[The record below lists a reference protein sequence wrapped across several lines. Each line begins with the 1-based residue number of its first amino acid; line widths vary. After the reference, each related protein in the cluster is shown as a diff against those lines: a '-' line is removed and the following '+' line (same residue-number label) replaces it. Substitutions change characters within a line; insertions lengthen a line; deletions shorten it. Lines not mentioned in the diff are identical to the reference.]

1 MTCMKILHVVAGL
14 PPTGGGLA
22 EVVPRLAL
30 EPARLGADATIAT
43 VAPAG
48 VALSAAAEKAA
59 AEGVLIVRFA
69 PAAPRALFF
78 SWEMRRGLAELVRWA
93 DVVHVHSNWTF
104 PVWWASHCALRAG
117 KPLVMSPHGCLD
129 PVRLAHSAW
138 KKRLAGLLDRR
149 YLQRATAI
157 HATSDAEL
165 EWIERYVGKGPRI
178 CNIPNGVEM
187 PETLSSAPKPVGRMR
202 QVLYLGRLHPLKG
215 LDFLLDAWRLATS
228 AMPIGQQWQLVI
240 AGPDEQGMRQ
250 RLQSQAASL
259 GLTDVVFRGPLY
271 GEEKA
276 RALADADLVVLPSRS
291 ENFGIVVAEALAA
304 GVPVRLATDEPCRAT
319 CAASLVGAGI
329 GDTPMD
335 VAALGAP
342 LTPLIAAWQQAGVT
356 HAISI
361 ERCGQAFDGR
371 PRNLRGVDIG
381 DFTAPLDELF
391 LGGPWAKLAVGDGG
405 NEIGMGALP
414 RALIAQDVAHGE
426 TIACATAADHLIV
439 AGVSNWGAW
448 GLIAA
453 LAVLRPDWRDA
464 MLEALDPARD
474 RAILEHAV
482 RHGPA
487 VDGVTAL
494 AELTVDSLDMS
505 RHHAKLDAIRAI
517 ASKEAVL
524 F

>member
-1 MTCMKILHVVAGL
+1 MDHVPAQRALVDAIEALVQEEVGRNISHL
-14 PPTGGGLA
+14 CAAARGGLFA
-22 EVVPRLAL
+22 AAASL
-30 EPARLGADATIAT
+30 
-43 VAPAG
+43 
-48 VALSAAAEKAA
+48 AAAEAPVVGVITGFYVPRANPPA
-59 AEGVLIVRFA
+59 AETDGPIG
-69 PAAPRALFF
+69 AALLMRAL
-78 SWEMRRGLAELVRWA
+78 E
-93 DVVHVHSNWTF
+93 
-104 PVWWASHCALRAG
+104 
-117 KPLVMSPHGCLD
+117 
-129 PVRLAHSAW
+129 
-138 KKRLAGLLDRR
+138 
-149 YLQRATAI
+149 
-157 HATSDAEL
+157 
-165 EWIERYVGKGPRI
+165 
-178 CNIPNGVEM
+178 
-187 PETLSSAPKPVGRMR
+187 
-202 QVLYLGRLHPLKG
+202 
-215 LDFLLDAWRLATS
+215 
-228 AMPIGQQWQLVI
+228 
-240 AGPDEQGMRQ
+240 
-250 RLQSQAASL
+250 
-259 GLTDVVFRGPLY
+259 
-271 GEEKA
+271 
-276 RALADADLVVLPSRS
+276 
-291 ENFGIVVAEALAA
+291 AA

-319 CAASLVGAGI
+319 CAASLTGAGI

-335 VAALGAP
+335 VVALGAP
-342 LTPLIAAWQQAGVT
+342 LAPLIDAWRQAGIT

-381 DFTAPLDELF
+381 EFTAPLDELF

-414 RALIAQDVAHGE
+414 RSLIAHDVAHGE
-426 TIACATAADHLIV
+426 SIACATAADHLIV

-505 RHHAKLDAIRAI
+505 RHHAKLDAIRALI
-517 ASKEAVL
+517 SKEAVL